1 MAFKMKYSP
10 DKKSGAGFPY
20 KGKPLKYD
28 WLNKLK
34 TKASNVISD
43 FRDKT
48 VNMSNIVGDPEF
60 KAKMVASH
68 KRDKKRAS
76 EQKIRHAYQNQ
87 KREKIN
93 TLKQEY
99 LKGPESKQR
108 PNESDKQYNRRYN
121 DSARHAQNYAE
132 KKYQEQKKKKI
143 AQMTP
148 KTKEQTQLAQ
158 NNKNK
163 KSLVFTKKKYKS

>member
-43 FRDKT
+43 LKDKT

-60 KAKMVASH
+60 KAKMT
-68 KRDKKRAS
+68 RDIKAGNQRLKD
-76 EQKIRHAYQNQ
+76 QKVRHAYQDQ
-87 KREKIN
+87 KRKKIT

-132 KKYQEQKKKKI
+132 KKYQEQKKKKQI
-143 AQMTP
+143 AMTP

-158 NNKNK
+158 NKNK

>member
-10 DKKSGAGFPY
+10 NKKSGAGFPY

-43 FRDKT
+43 LKDKT
-48 VNMSNIVGDPEF
+48 VNMGNIVGDPEF
-60 KAKMVASH
+60 KAKMT
-68 KRDKKRAS
+68 RDIKAGNQRLK

-87 KREKIN
+87 KREKISN
-93 TLKQEY
+93 LKQEY
-99 LKGPESKQR
+99 LKGPEGKQR

-132 KKYQEQKKKKI
+132 AKYKKQKQDKI
-143 AQMTP
+143 TAMTP

-158 NNKNK
+158 NKFK
-163 KSLVFTKKKYKS
+163 KSSVLTKKKYKS